1 VPDPA
6 EDHLLK
12 TILTL
17 LTSVF
22 LPFAGDTASARDAA
36 LATVERMRLDPEA
49 DLLSIAQAIAF
60 GVASMQTLVHA
71 LKPDIDPLLLL
82 KLNRS
87 AASLS
92 RTEARHRRIVNQP
105 ASRTSPTHRPSIRER
120 GPIPGETV
128 TQPNTAGE
136 PHVTEPRAQLAPATG
151 APAKAVPA
159 KAVPPQPTP
168 SQPTP
173 SQPTPSQPTVPP
185 KAAAAAPATPSPSIA
200 ARLSIGNRS
209 EKSLD
214 DLLNWAAKFI
224 DRKRDGATPSSL
236 AALAR
241 EAKGTLRRSSL
252 MSSVAHVPLLN
263 AANPS
268 GQAFKV

>member
-1 VPDPA
+1 MPHPA

-12 TILTL
+12 TILTV

-120 GPIPGETV
+120 DPIPGETV

-173 SQPTPSQPTVPP
+173 SQPTVPP

-224 DRKRDGATPSSL
+224 DGKRDGATPSSL

-241 EAKGTLRRSSL
+241 EAKGNSPPLQPHEFSSPH
-252 MSSVAHVPLLN
+252 SVAER
-263 AANPS
+263 
-268 GQAFKV
+268 GQPVRPGLQSLTI